1 MFYCEKWWKIRGSTK
16 EYKTSNSFERIE
28 IPLWKI
34 QGTNLVQR
42 DALNL
47 KKRENMEKFPNLN
60 LYYKSS
66 FVFICLNV
74 VLCFSTRVWVVLI
87 PLWEGGRDDELTG
100 LNQPSLGGLIN
111 GDDGDGYDD
120 DDGDD
125 GDCYDEYDDD
135 DGDDGDG
142 DDCDCDDGVG
152 DDGDGDDGD
161 AEVACYMSGTVVMM
175 MVAA

>member
-1 MFYCEKWWKIRGSTK
+1 M
-16 EYKTSNSFERIE
+16 
-28 IPLWKI
+28 
-34 QGTNLVQR
+34 
-42 DALNL
+42 
-47 KKRENMEKFPNLN
+47 
-60 LYYKSS
+60 
-66 FVFICLNV
+66 
-74 VLCFSTRVWVVLI
+74 VLI

-142 DDCDCDDGVG
+142 DDCD
-152 DDGDGDDGD
+152 GDDGD
-161 AEVACYMSGTVVMM
+161 AEVAYYMSGMVVMM

>member
-1 MFYCEKWWKIRGSTK
+1 M
-16 EYKTSNSFERIE
+16 
-28 IPLWKI
+28 
-34 QGTNLVQR
+34 
-42 DALNL
+42 
-47 KKRENMEKFPNLN
+47 
-60 LYYKSS
+60 
-66 FVFICLNV
+66 
-74 VLCFSTRVWVVLI
+74 VLI

-111 GDDGDGYDD
+111 DGDDDYDD
-120 DDGDD
+120 DDGDGGDDDD
-125 GDCYDEYDDD
+125 GD

-175 MVAA
+175 MVVA